1 MICSKAAAG
10 LRVYNPRVADEERYI
25 DPVVRAYMAGVDR
38 SLLRENLKKTPE
50 ERIRTLQAL
59 QRAAEELAEAG
70 KRARRRG

>member
-1 MICSKAAAG
+1 
-10 LRVYNPRVADEERYI
+10 VAEEERYI

-50 ERIRTLQAL
+50 ERIRALQAL

-70 KRARRRG
+70 KRSRGRG

>member
-10 LRVYNPRVADEERYI
+10 LRVYYRRVADEERYI

-50 ERIRTLQAL
+50 ERIRALQAL

-70 KRARRRG
+70 KRSRSRG